1 MAKTLSNTPVAA
13 QLSLP
18 ILRYPRTPHL
28 EGSRQQAG
36 DAPDVQPLAP
46 LAGHHAV
53 IEEKMDGA
61 NCAISFTEG
70 GELCLQSRGHYLLG
84 GARER
89 QFSALHPW
97 ARAHEAGLLACL
109 QDRYVLYGEWM
120 FAKHAVFYDRLP
132 HYLLEFDVWDRM
144 EQCFL
149 STSRRHALLAGL
161 PVVSVPVLYEGPMP
175 QRADWLWSLVGH
187 SLART
192 PHWSEALDAT
202 IERLALPHALCRQQ
216 SDPSPLAEG
225 LYVKLEDEHQ
235 VLARF
240 KLVRADF
247 VQHIL
252 DSGSHHSERPIV
264 PNGLAP
270 GVDLYAPQLRCNWAD
285 LGAQCL
291 YGLEALQAHHAND
304 AARVVRRARK
314 GGAPWRR

>member
-1 MAKTLSNTPVAA
+1 MANTLLNTPVAA

-36 DAPDVQPLAP
+36 DAPDVQPLAQ
-46 LAGHHAV
+46 LAGRHAV

-70 GELCLQSRGHYLLG
+70 G
-84 GARER
+84 
-89 QFSALHPW
+89 
-97 ARAHEAGLLACL
+97 
-109 QDRYVLYGEWM
+109 WM
-120 FAKHAVFYDRLP
+120 FAKHAMFYDRLA

-149 STSRRHALLAGL
+149 STARRHALLAGV

-175 QRADWLWSLVGH
+175 QRADWLWSLVGP

-192 PHWSEALDAT
+192 PRWSEALDTT
-202 IERLALPHALCRQQ
+202 IKRLALPHALSRQQ

-285 LGAQCL
+285 LGAQCV
-291 YGLEALQAHHAND
+291 YGLEALQAHHAD
-304 AARVVRRARK
+304 GAANARRQRK

>member
-1 MAKTLSNTPVAA
+1 M
-13 QLSLP
+13 
-18 ILRYPRTPHL
+18 
-28 EGSRQQAG
+28 
-36 DAPDVQPLAP
+36 
-46 LAGHHAV
+46 
-53 IEEKMDGA
+53 
-61 NCAISFTEG
+61 
-70 GELCLQSRGHYLLG
+70 
-84 GARER
+84 
-89 QFSALHPW
+89 HPW
-97 ARAHEAGLLACL
+97 ARAHEAALLACL

-120 FAKHAVFYDRLP
+120 FAKHAMFYDRLP
-132 HYLLEFDVWDRM
+132 HYLLEFDVWDRV

-149 STSRRHALLAGL
+149 STARRHALLAGV

-175 QRADWLWSLVGH
+175 QRADGLWSLVGP

-192 PHWSEALDAT
+192 TRWSEALDAT

-225 LYVKLEDEHQ
+225 LYVKLEDDYQ

-252 DSGSHHSERPIV
+252 DSGSHHSDRPIV

-270 GVDLYAPQLRCNWAD
+270 GVDLYAPQVRCNWDD

-291 YGLEALQAHHAND
+291 YGLDALQAHHAD
-304 AARVVRRARK
+304 GAANARRQRK